1 MNPIDESKRIDTL
14 DYLRGFALMGII
26 LVNILPLL
34 SVKSPDPHS
43 LDAAYQRFLYLLV
56 EGRFYTIF
64 SFLFGVGFYLFISRA
79 NQKGKNT
86 TVLFVRRMLALFIFG
101 IIHVQFH
108 PGEALT
114 VYALCG
120 LFILPFYNAPKTVN
134 LVISLP
140 LLIVFAIFSIKL
152 FMTLPLM
159 LLGIA
164 AGQYRIFEGISLPL
178 KKVTIFT
185 VLMFLGSMIGLGYQF
200 QHAPEVL
207 WKGKIEETQRF
218 LDIGIA
224 IGPMVSGFYVGLL
237 LILLR
242 LSFVRRLLSP
252 IKKYG
257 RMALTN
263 YILQTVFILLSGS
276 LFRLF
281 ARISYI
287 QSLYLCFVIYVVQF
301 IITIIWIRYFKFGPL
316 EWVWR
321 MVTYRE
327 VLPLRGTIKD
337 RQVNV

>member
-1 MNPIDESKRIDTL
+1 
-14 DYLRGFALMGII
+14 
-26 LVNILPLL
+26 
-34 SVKSPDPHS
+34 
-43 LDAAYQRFLYLLV
+43 
-56 EGRFYTIF
+56 
-64 SFLFGVGFYLFISRA
+64 
-79 NQKGKNT
+79 
-86 TVLFVRRMLALFIFG
+86 
-101 IIHVQFH
+101 
-108 PGEALT
+108 
-114 VYALCG
+114 
-120 LFILPFYNAPKTVN
+120 
-134 LVISLP
+134 
-140 LLIVFAIFSIKL
+140 
-152 FMTLPLM
+152 M

-164 AGQYRIFEGISLPL
+164 AGQYRIFEGNSLPL
-178 KKVTIFT
+178 KKVIIFT
-185 VLMFLGSMIGLGYQF
+185 VVLFLGSMIGLGYQF
-200 QHAPEVL
+200 QQAPEVL

-237 LILLR
+237 IILLR
-242 LSFVRRLLSP
+242 FSFVRELLSP
-252 IKKYG
+252 LKKYG

-301 IITIIWIRYFKFGPL
+301 IITIIWLRYFKFGPL

-327 VLPLRGTIKD
+327 VLPLIGTIKD